1 MTSGIRL
8 LFRRQQT
15 WLVLIVLLALVLR
28 LVWSFY
34 ADVDPRYVW
43 RFDMSIYDYQTQ
55 QLADGN
61 GYIDYQGNP
70 TAHWPPGYPMTLA
83 PLYYLFDNNTLS
95 APMLNVVLGGATVVL
110 LYLLGLRLFNR
121 RVGLTAALLLALFP
135 NQVFFSSL
143 TLTETLFTTILVLI
157 LVLVVYLMLGQRAPR
172 LWQVGLIG
180 ALIGY
185 AALVRGESLLLM
197 AFIVPALLL
206 RRRSW
211 RRVLTYAAVLFV
223 GMAVIIAP
231 WTVRNVVRMKSF
243 ILISTSGTEAFW
255 VGHHAGADGRIT
267 GFDVGFRYENLTN
280 PEREVKINEVA
291 LDEALTFM
299 KHHPGEDLKLIPSK
313 LFFLYKDDG
322 SSMHWVQLEE
332 FTIPPRAGAFFGGLA
347 SVYYW
352 VALLVAAVGARAW
365 FSLREPG
372 KALLVG
378 AVVYWTLVFGVVFFG
393 ENRFHFPIIPILS
406 LWAAASL
413 VTIGDLLRKRWRP
426 APT

>member
-28 LVWSFY
+28 LAWSFY

-43 RFDMSIYDYQTQ
+43 RFDMTLYDHEAV
-55 QLADGN
+55 QLAAGN
-61 GYIDYQGNP
+61 GYLDQSGGP
-70 TAHWPPGYPMTLA
+70 SAHWPPGYPMTLA

-95 APMLNVVLGGATVVL
+95 APMLNVVLGGATVLL
-110 LYLLGLRLFNR
+110 LYLLGSRLFNR

-185 AALVRGESLLLM
+185 AALVRGEGLLLI
-197 AFIVPALLL
+197 AFILPALLL
-206 RRRSW
+206 RWRSW
-211 RRVLTYAAVLFV
+211 RRVLTYAAVLLV

-231 WTVRNVVRMKSF
+231 WTVRNVVRMKSL
-243 ILISTSGTEAFW
+243 ILISTSGAETLW
-255 VGHHAGADGRIT
+255 IGHHAGAGGRIT
-267 GFDVGFRYENLTN
+267 GFDVGFRYEPLTN

-332 FTIPPRAGAFFGGLA
+332 FTIPPQAGAFFGGLA

-378 AVVYWTLVFGVVFFG
+378 AVVYWTLIFGVVFFG
-393 ENRFHFPIIPILS
+393 DNRFHFPIIPILS

-413 VTIGDLLRKRWRP
+413 VMMGDRLRKRWRP
-426 APT
+426 APA

>member
-8 LFRRQQT
+8 LFRQQQT
-15 WLVLIVLLALVLR
+15 WLVLIFLLALVLR
-28 LVWSFY
+28 LAWSFY
-34 ADVDPRYVW
+34 ADADPRYVW

-95 APMLNVVLGGATVVL
+95 APMLNVALGGATVVL
-110 LYLLGLRLFNR
+110 VYLLGSRLFNR

-185 AALVRGESLLLM
+185 AALVRGESLLLI

-206 RRRSW
+206 RWRSW
-211 RRVLTYAAVLFV
+211 RRVLTYAAVLLV

-243 ILISTSGTEAFW
+243 ILISTSGAEAFW

-267 GFDVGFRYENLTN
+267 GFDVGFRYEPLPN
-280 PEREVKINEVA
+280 PEREVKINDIA
-291 LDEALTFM
+291 LNEALTFM

-332 FTIPPRAGAFFGGLA
+332 FTIPPRAGAFFGRLA

-352 VALLVAAVGARAW
+352 VALLVAAVGARTW

-378 AVVYWTLVFGVVFFG
+378 AVVYWTLIFGVVFFG
-393 ENRFHFPIIPILS
+393 DHRFHFPIIPIFS

-413 VTIGDLLRKRWRP
+413 VMMGDLLRKRWRP
-426 APT
+426 APA

>member
-8 LFRRQQT
+8 LFRRRQA

-28 LVWSFY
+28 LAWSFY
-34 ADVDPRYVW
+34 ADADPRYVW
-43 RFDMSIYDYQTQ
+43 RFDMTLYDHEAV
-55 QLADGN
+55 QLAAGN
-61 GYIDYQGNP
+61 GYLDQSGGP
-70 TAHWPPGYPMTLA
+70 SAHWPPGYPMTLA
-83 PLYYLFDNNTLS
+83 PLYYLFDYNPV
-95 APMLNVVLGGATVVL
+95 AARMLNVVLGSATVVL
-110 LYLLGLRLFNR
+110 LYLLGSRVFDR

-143 TLTETLFTTILVLI
+143 TLTEILFTTLLVLI
-157 LVLVVYLMLGQRAPR
+157 LLLTVHLMLGQRAPP
-172 LWQVGLIG
+172 LWQVGLTG
-180 ALIGY
+180 ALMGY
-185 AALVRGESLLLM
+185 AALVRGEALLLI
-197 AFIVPALLL
+197 AFVVPALLL
-206 RRRSW
+206 RWRSW
-211 RRVLTYAAVLFV
+211 RRVLTYAAVLLV

-243 ILISTSGTEAFW
+243 ILISTSGAEAFW

-267 GFDVGFRYENLTN
+267 GFDVGFRYEPLPN
-280 PEREVKINEVA
+280 PEREVKINDIA
-291 LDEALTFM
+291 LNEALTFM

-332 FTIPPRAGAFFGGLA
+332 FTIPPQAGAFFGGLA

-378 AVVYWTLVFGVVFFG
+378 AVLYWTLIFGVVFFG
-393 ENRFHFPIIPILS
+393 DHRFHFPIIPIFS

-413 VTIGDLLRKRWRP
+413 VMMGDLLRKRWRP
-426 APT
+426 APA